1 MDIHTIIA
9 TYQQTIQQGREKLS
23 KVKNKIYRIG
33 SLKLLLFV
41 ACIAGIIYFVSAG
54 WTTILG
60 VIAITLIPFLVLVK
74 YHNRL
79 FNEKDYLEKEIE
91 VNEQELPQSITTIPV
106 STEERNISIQ
116 PTYTHS
122 T

>member
-60 VIAITLIPFLVLVK
+60 VIAITLTRFS
-74 YHNRL
+74 YW
-79 FNEKDYLEKEIE
+79 
-91 VNEQELPQSITTIPV
+91 SSTTTAY
-106 STEERNISIQ
+106 STKKIIWRKR
-116 PTYTHS
+116 
-122 T
+122 